1 MRKQLIFVFVYLLV
15 NAAQPAFSND
25 EPVLIRDPWSRAS
38 VGTRTPGVAYMTI
51 KNTSNESLT
60 LVGIETKIAEKSTIH
75 NTTVDKNGISS
86 MSSVKEIQIK
96 SGEEVFLQPG
106 GLHAMLVNLQ
116 EPLIKGQ
123 SYQLTLIFDNGF
135 QKSVDVPVFSISY
148 TGNQ

>member
-38 VGTRTPGVAYMTI
+38 VGTRTPGAAYMAI
-51 KNTSNESLT
+51 KNISNESLT

-75 NTTVDKNGISS
+75 NTTVDNNGISS